1 MAAGHGAAEG
11 MRMKQQDL
19 LEALEEIRRRLR
31 RCLIDYSF
39 PLNLRL
45 ELEDL
50 AFIAE
55 CCLREGRDDDAS

>member
-1 MAAGHGAAEG
+1 